1 MIIQTVVRNTITA
14 DDDLYDIL
22 NIYPNTAFNISVE
35 GLLLN
40 MNNLPGTDI
49 TKPYWR
55 TSVME
60 STSIGGKNYFYVGDL
75 NLAAL
80 NSVGVIYFNKRMA
93 EDYQLGDLHDTVRS
107 GNWTFDKLTEYCNGV
122 TSDKNSDQV
131 INEDDIFGLTTNGF
145 AWQPFFAGTD
155 SLIISKDEND
165 IPVLN
170 WDSERNIE
178 VIRGIVEF
186 VNDRESTILT
196 NQYPKL
202 GSIGWGQA
210 SINMFRENRALF
222 WIELIYGVLQQRDM
236 DADFGLLPMPKYDE
250 KQEQYASYMHTINSS
265 AVAVPI
271 TNSDAD
277 LTGRILE
284 DMAYQSG
291 LTVRPAYY
299 DVTLKGKVSR
309 DNDSGDML
317 DIIYYNVKLDMAVL
331 LAERLPVD
339 NNMRSFLVNNS
350 TDFASTITSLKKR
363 CRVILQ
369 KDVEAIL
376 ELEH

>member
-1 MIIQTVVRNTITA
+1 MVRNTITA

-40 MNNLPGTDI
+40 MYNLPGTDI

-93 EDYQLGDLHDTVRS
+93 EDYQLGDLYDTVRS

-250 KQEQYASYMHTINSS
+250 KQEQYASYIHTINSS

-284 DMAYQSG
+284 DRAYQSG
-291 LTVRPAYY
+291 LIVRPAYY

>member
-1 MIIQTVVRNTITA
+1 
-14 DDDLYDIL
+14 
-22 NIYPNTAFNISVE
+22 
-35 GLLLN
+35 
-40 MNNLPGTDI
+40 
-49 TKPYWR
+49 
-55 TSVME
+55 
-60 STSIGGKNYFYVGDL
+60 
-75 NLAAL
+75 
-80 NSVGVIYFNKRMA
+80 
-93 EDYQLGDLHDTVRS
+93 
-107 GNWTFDKLTEYCNGV
+107 
-122 TSDKNSDQV
+122 
-131 INEDDIFGLTTNGF
+131 
-145 AWQPFFAGTD
+145 
-155 SLIISKDEND
+155 
-165 IPVLN
+165 
-170 WDSERNIE
+170 
-178 VIRGIVEF
+178 
-186 VNDRESTILT
+186 
-196 NQYPKL
+196 
-202 GSIGWGQA
+202 
-210 SINMFRENRALF
+210 MFRENRALF

-250 KQEQYASYMHTINSS
+250 KQEQYASYIHTINSS

-284 DMAYQSG
+284 DRAYQSG
-291 LTVRPAYY
+291 LIVRPAYY

>member
-1 MIIQTVVRNTITA
+1 MVRNTITA

-40 MNNLPGTDI
+40 MYNLPGTDI

-93 EDYQLGDLHDTVRS
+93 EDYQLGDLYDTVRS

-250 KQEQYASYMHTINSS
+250 KQERYLTLPETGFSLVFS
-265 AVAVPI
+265 VP
-271 TNSDAD
+271 TDAKNPSFS
-277 LTGRILE
+277 GFMLE
-284 DMAYQSG
+284 ALSH
-291 LTVRPAYY
+291 
-299 DVTLKGKVSR
+299 
-309 DNDSGDML
+309 
-317 DIIYYNVKLDMAVL
+317 
-331 LAERLPVD
+331 
-339 NNMRSFLVNNS
+339 
-350 TDFASTITSLKKR
+350 ASTT
-363 CRVILQ
+363 
-369 KDVEAIL
+369 
-376 ELEH
+376 